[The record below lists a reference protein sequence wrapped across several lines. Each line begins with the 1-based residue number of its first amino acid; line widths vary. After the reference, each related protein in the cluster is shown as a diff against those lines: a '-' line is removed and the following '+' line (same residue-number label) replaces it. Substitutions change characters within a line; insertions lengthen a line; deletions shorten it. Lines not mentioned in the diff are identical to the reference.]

1 MDLNDSS
8 AWMVIGVSVWVAR
21 LRLAS
26 KSYPCDDW
34 STKQFYHVERIE
46 AMQIELTR

>member
-1 MDLNDSS
+1 
-8 AWMVIGVSVWVAR
+8 MVIGVSILVAR

-26 KSYPCDDW
+26 KSYPGDDS

-46 AMQIELTR
+46 AMQIELTG